1 MKATIKLLEKQHDAL
16 VQVIQWMDENK
27 YSNYEIR
34 EAVDNVL
41 NHEKKLEEDSNMEL
55 TKISLV

>member
-41 NHEKKLEEDSNMEL
+41 NHEKKLQEESDMEL

>member
-16 VQVIQWMDENK
+16 VEVIYWLDSNK
-27 YSNYEIR
+27 HSNKPIR
-34 EAVDNVL
+34 EIVDQVL